1 MKRREFVRTA
11 LTAGLASNAPL
22 CVAAVSA
29 GAASLAPSASGPG
42 GRGSGRK
49 PRLMYYDDSRHSSIY
64 IYEPPMLKEEFE
76 ASVDDLVGT
85 PVDALMFGLGDGR
98 TVLHDTKVGELWGD
112 PVKEWTH
119 MVFRRAHQNARMM
132 LDSGGDPL
140 RIVCERA
147 RAKGLAIFPS
157 LFLNRGR
164 GKDRRGD
171 VRSANFTWENQ
182 HLEIGARGDLD
193 ESFPGLRKLDF
204 KHQEVRDE
212 RFALIQEVL
221 QNYPVDGF
229 ELHFGHYHYLH
240 PKEVDAGRD
249 LMTAWV
255 KRIHDALKASGS
267 NRELAVRVPVSLEE
281 ANSRGLDVREWVDRG
296 IVEVVIGESYSYR
309 MDQLADFRP
318 MVEAAQNRDCRVHAV
333 IQPEVHSDRLDNG
346 TIEFIRA
353 VACNYWAQ
361 GIDGLYLSQWFT
373 AYPYRAEFY
382 AQLREMSHPDI
393 MTAKDKFYYVPTK
406 QGATGPEMP
415 LPRPLKVNQPVKT
428 QLAVSD
434 DLPRWDKMGR
444 VHEVMLRFRLSGAT
458 ETDRLEF
465 RFNGKKLPKSSLR
478 KINRVYR
485 MRAPRYRVFG
495 YWFIFRLPRDHWP
508 MQGKNKVEVTLLH
521 RDGDIIPD
529 LALKDVEMEVKY
541 LDGKNFA
548 RGQDLDTGPYRV
560 WKT

>member
-11 LTAGLASNAPL
+11 LTAGLAST
-22 CVAAVSA
+22 AVSA
-29 GAASLAPSASGPG
+29 GAVAPVPSASGS
-42 GRGSGRK
+42 SGHDSVRK
-49 PRLMYYDDSRHSSIY
+49 PRLMYFDDSRHSSIY
-64 IYEPPMLKEEFE
+64 MYEPPMLKEEFE
-76 ASVDDLVGT
+76 ASVDDLLGT
-85 PVDALMFGLGDGR
+85 PVDALMYGMGDGR
-98 TVLHDTKVGELWGD
+98 TVLHDTKVGELWGSS
-112 PVKEWTH
+112 VKEWTH

-132 LDSGGDPL
+132 MDSGEDPL

-164 GKDRRGD
+164 GKNRRTD

-193 ESFPGLRKLDF
+193 ESFPGLRRFDF
-204 KHQEVRDE
+204 KHEEVRDE

-221 QNYPVDGF
+221 MNYPVDGF
-229 ELHFGHYHYLH
+229 ELYFGHWDFLH
-240 PKEVDAGRD
+240 PKEIDAGRD

-255 KRIHDALKASGS
+255 KRIYETLKASGS
-267 NRELAVRVPVSLEE
+267 NRELAVRVPVSLDE
-281 ANSRGLDVREWVDRG
+281 ANSRGLNVREWIDRG
-296 IVEVVIGESYSYR
+296 IVDVVIGQSYAYR

-353 VACNYWAQ
+353 LTCNYWAQ
-361 GIDGLYLSQWFT
+361 GIDGLYLSDWFT
-373 AYPYRAEFY
+373 AYPYSAEFY

-393 MTAKDKFYYVPTK
+393 MTGKDKFYYVPTR
-406 QGATGPEMP
+406 QRATGPQMP
-415 LPRPLKVNQPVKT
+415 LPRTLKVNQSVKT
-428 QLAVSD
+428 HLMVSD

-444 VHEVMLRFRLSGAT
+444 VHEVLLRFRLSGAT

-478 KINRVYR
+478 KINRGYR

-495 YWFIFRLPRDHWP
+495 YWYIYRLPRDHWP
-508 MQGKNKVEVTLLH
+508 MQGKNQVEVMLLH
-521 RDGDIIPD
+521 RDSDIIPE
-529 LALKDVEMEVKY
+529 LALNLKDVEMEVKY

-548 RGQDLDTGPYRV
+548 RGQDSDTGPYRV
-560 WKT
+560 WTT

>member
-11 LTAGLASNAPL
+11 LTAGLAST
-22 CVAAVSA
+22 
-29 GAASLAPSASGPG
+29 AASVGTAGPAPSAPGPASH
-42 GRGSGRK
+42 GSRRK

-64 IYEPPMLKEEFE
+64 MFEPPMLKEEFE

-98 TVLHDTKVGELWGD
+98 TVLHGTKVGELWGD

-119 MVFRRAHQNARMM
+119 LVFLRAHRNARQM
-132 LDSGGDPL
+132 LDAGGDPL

-147 RAKGLAIFPS
+147 RAKGLAIYPS

-164 GKDRRGD
+164 GKERRND

-212 RFALIQEVL
+212 RFALIEEVL
-221 QNYPVDGF
+221 NNYPIDGF
-229 ELHFGHYHYLH
+229 ELFFGHYHYFH
-240 PKEVDAGRD
+240 PKEVDAGRP

-255 KRIHDALKASGS
+255 KRIHDALKAGGAD
-267 NRELAVRVPVSLEE
+267 RELVVRVPVSLEE
-281 ANSRGLDVREWVDRG
+281 ANSRGLDVREWIDRG
-296 IVEVVIGESYSYR
+296 LVQVVNGGSYSSR

-318 MVEAAQNRDCRVHAV
+318 LVEAAQNRDCRVHALL
-333 IQPEVHSDRLDNG
+333 QPEVHSDRLDNG

-361 GIDGLYLSQWFT
+361 GIEGLYLDQWMT
-373 AYPYRAEFY
+373 AWPYLADFY
-382 AQLREMSHPDI
+382 AQLRELSHPDI
-393 MTAKDKFYYVPTK
+393 MAGKDKFYYVPTR
-406 QGATGPEMP
+406 GNTGPQMP
-415 LPRPLKVNQPVKT
+415 LPRTLKVNQPVKT
-428 QLAVSD
+428 HLVVSD

-444 VHEVMLRFRLSGAT
+444 VHEVLLRFRLTSAT
-458 ETDRLEF
+458 ETDRVEF
-465 RFNGKKLPKSSLR
+465 RFNGRKLPKASLR

-495 YWFIFRLPRDHWP
+495 YWYIYRLPRDHWP
-508 MQGKNKVEVTLLH
+508 VQGKNQVEVKLLH
-521 RDGDIIPD
+521 RDGDIIPE
-529 LALKDVEMEVKY
+529 LSLKDVEMEVKY
-541 LDGKNFA
+541 LDGKNFP
-548 RGQDLDTGPYRV
+548 RGQDPDTGPYRV
-560 WKT
+560 WTS